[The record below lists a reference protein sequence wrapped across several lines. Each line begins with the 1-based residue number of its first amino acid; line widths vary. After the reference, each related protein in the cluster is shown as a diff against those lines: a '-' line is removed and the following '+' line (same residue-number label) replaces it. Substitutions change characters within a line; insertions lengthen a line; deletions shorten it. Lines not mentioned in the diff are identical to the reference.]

1 MFAIETKNLRKSY
14 NNFWALNGIDLKIPK
29 NQLVSILGPNGAG
42 KTTLLEIIE
51 GFQEPTEGEVK
62 ILGYSLKEKNKFAQ
76 KIGICLQETRFIDK
90 LTVYET
96 LSLFANLYS
105 VKKNRI
111 EEVLELLELNQKRNT
126 YTQNLSGGQRQRLA
140 LGIALLHKPE
150 IIFLDEPTTGLD
162 PEIRMHIWK
171 ILKDLKNTN
180 TTIILTTHYMEEAEF
195 LSDYIYLMNR
205 GFIVAEGTLKD
216 LFKQFQKNYFV
227 EFTISKKNN
236 IYKIEK
242 ILRDKEI
249 KILSSDRIQ
258 IKIPIESKK
267 NFISTIQKFL
277 TLFEKNNVLIKEID
291 IHKPNLNDLFI
302 TLTGNELNKD
312 EFDKANL

>member
-1 MFAIETKNLRKSY
+1 MYAIEINNLKKNY
-14 NNFWALNGIDLKIPK
+14 DNFWALKGIDLKISK

-51 GFQEPTEGEVK
+51 GFQEPTDGEIK
-62 ILGYSLKEKNKFAQ
+62 ILGYSLREKNKFAH
-76 KIGICLQETRFIDK
+76 KIGICLQETRFFDK

-105 VKKNRI
+105 VKKDRI
-111 EEVLELLELNQKRNT
+111 EEVLELLELTSKKNT
-126 YTQNLSGGQRQRLA
+126 FTQNLSGGQRQRLA

-195 LSDYIYLMNR
+195 LSDYIYLMNQ
-205 GFIVAEGTLKD
+205 GIIVAKGTLKD

-227 EFTISKKNN
+227 EFTILKKNN
-236 IYKIEK
+236 IYKIQK
-242 ILRDKEI
+242 ILKDQEI

-267 NFISTIQKFL
+267 NFISAIQKFL
-277 TLFEKNNVLIKEID
+277 TLFEKNNILIKEID
-291 IHKPNLNDLFI
+291 IHKPNLNDLFLN
-302 TLTGNELNKD
+302 LTGNELNSYESNKT
-312 EFDKANL
+312 NL